1 MLLWVLII
9 GFKGLEVII
18 LFIKSIIIRILIAMN
33 EYGTDLT
40 YLSLDYII
48 YADRKGDH
56 EMKRELFKIL

>member
-1 MLLWVLII
+1 
-9 GFKGLEVII
+9 
-18 LFIKSIIIRILIAMN
+18 MN